1 MASYFIWVV
10 ILLGNVFLTVIGFEM
25 LLKIHNLVRGSLPMV
40 LVRFSMLFVF
50 GGLAGFVVF
59 SYRFSSVSIDASA
72 NAFLVWIAFVVFYL
86 FKFYFPRQKT
96 R

>member
-1 MASYFIWVV
+1 MASYFICVL
-10 ILLGNVFLTVIGFEM
+10 ILLSNVFLTVIGFEI
-25 LLKIHNLVRGSLPMV
+25 LLKIHNVVKGSLSIA

-72 NAFLVWIAFVVFYL
+72 NAFLVWVVFVVFYL
-86 FKFYFPRQKT
+86 FKFYFPRQKI